1 MLTKL
6 FLVLCRRRCY
16 APYVPEKDVIDG
28 VYETTKMYVEVGGE
42 TVTKTFKKARNSET
56 RYAREKRA
64 FECFKGL
71 EGFPQLIS
79 FDDETFTL
87 VMSRLP
93 GKMPTSLD
101 EDQVIQLRRLV
112 GGMLAQGVAR
122 HAIPVRDLL
131 LSDAGKLGMVDFE
144 RVSFRLFEISPIWKI
159 GKIVSRYHL
168 YRLINGYQ
176 PQMLSGS
183 EKILLK
189 IVNGIS
195 GAGRPIKAL
204 KKRVRGLFR

>member
-1 MLTKL
+1 
-6 FLVLCRRRCY
+6 
-16 APYVPEKDVIDG
+16 VPEKAVIDK
-28 VYETTKMYVEVGGE
+28 VYETTKMYVKVGDD

-56 RYAREKRA
+56 RYGREKRA

-93 GKMPTSLD
+93 GEMPTSLD

-112 GGMLAQGVAR
+112 EEMLAQGVAR

-131 LSDAGKLGMVDFE
+131 LSDAGQLGMVDFE

-168 YRLINGYQ
+168 SRLINEYQ

-183 EKILLK
+183 EKILLNL
-189 IVNGIS
+189 VNGIRS
-195 GAGRPIKAL
+195 AGRPIKAL
-204 KKRVRGLFR
+204 KKKVCGLFR